1 MNATASRPM
10 EPARWE
16 RVKTLFH
23 SALDR
28 PPGERDAFLER
39 ACPDDPEL
47 LREVE
52 SLLRTGRIHT

>member
-1 MNATASRPM
+1 M

-16 RVKTLFH
+16 RVKALFH

-28 PPGERDAFLER
+28 PSGEGAAFLEC
-39 ACPDDPEL
+39 ACPVDPEL

-52 SLLRTGRIHT
+52 SLLPIGRIHT

>member
-1 MNATASRPM
+1 M

-16 RVKTLFH
+16 RVKALFH

-28 PPGERDAFLER
+28 PPGERAAFLEH

-52 SLLRTGRIHT
+52 SLLPIGRTHTRPYLWMD